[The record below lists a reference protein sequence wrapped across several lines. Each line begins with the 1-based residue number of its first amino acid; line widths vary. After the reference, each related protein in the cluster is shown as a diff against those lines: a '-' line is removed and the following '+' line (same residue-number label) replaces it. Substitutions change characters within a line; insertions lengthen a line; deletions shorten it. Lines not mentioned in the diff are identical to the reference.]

1 MQKKLTL
8 NNNKNNKL
16 LKTNVKKTILQV
28 NKWLQTNWKIHNNI
42 KTNLASVVQQNKASQ
57 KTNKCFNN
65 QIIHKNFIEVL
76 IINKQV

>member
-28 NKWLQTNWKIHNNI
+28 NK
-42 KTNLASVVQQNKASQ
+42 
-57 KTNKCFNN
+57 
-65 QIIHKNFIEVL
+65 
-76 IINKQV
+76 